1 MHDYRY
7 IHHVHVLDL
16 FLHHH
21 RLTISKQSWPCS
33 IHFTLLS
40 ISAYTKGFFT
50 SERPSTSTIIE
61 FQFLSIHFLPSLSSK
76 PVSPW
81 NLISCWVITI
91 FSDLSLYAPKIK
103 GLEINLSCVYH
114 KKSNMMLSCLSLY
127 TNFFRQESS
136 PQFVYSF
143 SNFQHSQSTW
153 TPLYSLLSSW
163 FFFTTLIIGWH
174 KVLELLSRS
183 GDISGEHE

>member
-61 FQFLSIHFLPSLSSK
+61 FQFLSIHFLPSLFSK

-114 KKSNMMLSCLSLY
+114 KKSNMMLSCLSDVFPSIPISLGKNHHLRLY
-127 TNFFRQESS
+127 ILSPIFSIPSPPGPHYIAFYLLDFSS
-136 PQFVYSF
+136 Q
-143 SNFQHSQSTW
+143 
-153 TPLYSLLSSW
+153 L
-163 FFFTTLIIGWH
+163 
-174 KVLELLSRS
+174 
-183 GDISGEHE
+183 